1 MRNSVSVSF
10 LADESSA
17 DVDALFD
24 FNFDIYGFIAQYP
37 WILLIPVLALWIG
50 IHFGW
55 KKLQMTYRMQGKPLR
70 SLGTI
75 LKESFSVMY
84 KEDNYPIIQF
94 SQRIT
99 EKTAWLTWIFFW
111 KWITLFTLVFIALS
125 LFGLISGWVLL
136 ASSILIVIVWL
147 AGISH
152 VKNVFGIRMHRLTQM
167 FNVASSEARYESGAI
182 VDLFSYIQVQEWL
195 DVYHPQRT
203 IVMFPTK
210 YKSEDQRN
218 RNSFETNFNGS
229 VTDQNTWIYTWESTQ
244 NRVICDPIP
253 FVPTSAPYPF
263 PDQSPWNVFPLGLSA
278 NGEEAQWDVSVA
290 PHLLVAGTTGSGK
303 SVTQR
308 TILLHALQSPK
319 WRVVLIDP
327 KRVELSVYKT
337 HPHVLK
343 SVTEI
348 DESVALLEQ
357 LDQEMSNRYK
367 LMQSGDTVSNHFEM
381 LDNPPPAILLMVDE
395 TFQLL
400 SPTGIKSDEGKEIDA
415 MKARAAVL
423 LSSIARLGRAAGIHM
438 VLATQRPDA
447 KVLPGELKANLDAR
461 IAQGRMD
468 KIPSLMTLDS
478 DEATKL
484 PAIKGRAVFRA
495 NNDQLEFQAYFLA
508 PEYLPEVLEMSA
520 AIAQGNTDFI
530 DSVDTTADMSDAGV
544 EFVEPKAKSKIAL
557 SFGNPFKKLT
567 EWIEKRE
574 AAIEEDNIR
583 AGRTEEDR
591 AKREA
596 RKLPPAPADVIEE
609 PKPEVSQA
617 VQTPTLED
625 IAAQANKYNGNRIE
639 PLFSDP
645 QRPPMIDVERFR
657 ETVRSEDDVFDGDP
671 SLEDFDDDDDWF
683 DDDSDDW
690 DYEPAVE
697 EPAPANPALSQPKQ
711 PVEVAPPA
719 YSADDDFGYVDEL
732 DNDLEESAYSDAEMS
747 SDGQS
752 VEEYP
757 TLTVQDV
764 IARAAERGAPIPA
777 SELLAALQAE
787 ARSIASESAP
797 PKPPQRPTAPVRQ
810 ERVEPEPT
818 ALVNQEK
825 VNEKPTSA
833 AMLPNVIVAPPG
845 AAIPT
850 PPTNNLSDV
859 QEPSDNYGMEDD
871 KDEDFPTLNPLSAPW
886 IPQGPVE
893 VERGNSPFGERVFN
907 AGKNE
912 EQKNNDAPSSGP
924 RRPKRG

>member
-10 LADESSA
+10 LADEPSA

-24 FNFDIYGFIAQYP
+24 FDFDIYGFIAQYP
-37 WILLIPVLALWIG
+37 WILLIPVLAVWIG

-84 KEDNYPIIQF
+84 KEDNYPIVQF

-111 KWITLFTLVFIALS
+111 KWITLFTLVFIALA

-136 ASSILIVIVWL
+136 ASSILLVIIWL

-530 DSVDTTADMSDAGV
+530 DSVDTPADMSDSGV

-591 AKREA
+591 AKRDA
-596 RKLPPAPADVIEE
+596 RKAPPVPVEPIEE
-609 PKPEVSQA
+609 RKPEVSQA
-617 VQTPTLED
+617 VQDPTLED

-645 QRPPMIDVERFR
+645 QRPPIIDVERFR

-683 DDDSDDW
+683 DDDDSDDW
-690 DYEPAVE
+690 GYESVE
-697 EPAPANPALSQPKQ
+697 NPAPA
-711 PVEVAPPA
+711 VAPQIVAPT
-719 YSADDDFGYVDEL
+719 YTSEPSSTDEDFGYVDEL
-732 DNDLEESAYSDAEMS
+732 EEDLAENTYSDADLTLES
-747 SDGQS
+747 PAA
-752 VEEYP
+752 EAYP
-757 TLTVQDV
+757 ALTVQDV

-787 ARSIASESAP
+787 ARSISTESAA
-797 PKPPQRPTAPVRQ
+797 PKPPQRPVAPTRQ
-810 ERVEPEPT
+810 EVVEPEP
-818 ALVNQEK
+818 AGVLDNEK
-825 VNEKPTSA
+825 LNEKPTSA

-850 PPTNNLSDV
+850 PPKNNVRDIQV
-859 QEPSDNYGMEDD
+859 PSDNYGMADEDN
-871 KDEDFPTLNPLSAPW
+871 DEDFPTLNPLSAPW

-907 AGKNE
+907 SGKPE
-912 EQKNNDAPSSGP
+912 EKTDNDAPSSGP